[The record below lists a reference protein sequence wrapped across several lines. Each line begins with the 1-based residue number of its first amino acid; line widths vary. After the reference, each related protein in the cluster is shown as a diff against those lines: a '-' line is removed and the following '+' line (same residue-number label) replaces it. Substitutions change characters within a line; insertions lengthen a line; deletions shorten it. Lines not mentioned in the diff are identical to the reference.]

1 MFFGAVCLDRK
12 TLAELIKQLSPT
24 LRVLIKRRRVEDNG
38 QAARQNNRHG
48 AGAGS
53 KSLRRIC
60 G

>member
-1 MFFGAVCLDRK
+1 MCLDRK